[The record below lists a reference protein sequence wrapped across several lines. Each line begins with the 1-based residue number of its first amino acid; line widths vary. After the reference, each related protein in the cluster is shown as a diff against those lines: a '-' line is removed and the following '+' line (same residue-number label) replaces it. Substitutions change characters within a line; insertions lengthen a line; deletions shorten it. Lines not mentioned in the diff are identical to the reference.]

1 MIPIRTERIA
11 SVIRIDKVDG
21 ETPRLPLL
29 CLKPLLL
36 RQGRGVR
43 GCPKAIL
50 ARVASD
56 IQTADQIEELC
67 GGSPDQLRKARS
79 TFQTESLIGSV
90 RGHSDKV
97 RCHQAAALSCGARSG
112 LLSLKNSH
120 IHAG

>member
-29 CLKPLLL
+29 RLMPLLL
-36 RQGRGVR
+36 RQGCGVG
-43 GCPKAIL
+43 GCPKALL
-50 ARVASD
+50 ARITGD
-56 IQTADQIEELC
+56 IQMADQIEKLSS
-67 GGSPDQLRKARS
+67 GSPDQSGKARP

-97 RCHQAAALSCGARSG
+97 RRHQAAALSCGARSG

-120 IHAG
+120 LHAG